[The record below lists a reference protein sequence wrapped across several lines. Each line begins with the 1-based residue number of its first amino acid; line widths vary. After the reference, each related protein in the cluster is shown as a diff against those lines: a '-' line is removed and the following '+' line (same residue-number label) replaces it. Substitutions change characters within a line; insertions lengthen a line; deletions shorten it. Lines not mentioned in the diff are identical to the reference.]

1 MHFPDF
7 GDPSVWL
14 SLLTLTFL
22 EIILGVDNIIFISI
36 VANRLPEN
44 KQQKARY
51 LGLLLAM
58 GFRILL
64 LLTIT
69 WIIRLTEPVVTFG
82 FIKTDDG
89 TPFGLSWKDIILL
102 SGGIFLIIKS
112 TLEIHHKL
120 ENAIKAESE
129 GTVYSSVTAVIIQI
143 VLVDAVFSFD
153 SILTAIGLVDNVIVM
168 IIAVIISI
176 LVMMVFARAISQFIN
191 RHPTLQMLAL
201 SFLILI
207 GVLLVAEG
215 FHQKISKSY
224 VYTSIAFSLGVELL
238 NMRLRRNSDPV
249 KLRAGLP
256 EELEGNEARGKR
268 QE

>member
-36 VANRLPEN
+36 VANKLPES

-69 WIIRLTEPVVTFG
+69 WIIKLTEPVITFG

-89 TPFGLSWKDIILL
+89 TSFGLSWKDIILL

-120 ENAIKAESE
+120 ENAIKVQS
-129 GTVYSSVTAVIIQI
+129 GGDSVYSSVTAVIIQI

-176 LVMMVFARAISQFIN
+176 LVMMAFARAISQFIN

-238 NMRLRRNSDPV
+238 NMRLRKNSDPV

-256 EELEGNEARGKR
+256 EEIQGNEARGKR
-268 QE
+268 E

>member
-36 VANRLPEN
+36 VANRLPES

-69 WIIRLTEPVVTFG
+69 WIIRLTEPVLTFG

-89 TPFGLSWKDIILL
+89 NEIFVHVTGLIDKVR
-102 SGGIFLIIKS
+102 
-112 TLEIHHKL
+112 
-120 ENAIKAESE
+120 END
-129 GTVYSSVTAVIIQI
+129 SVTFEVAQGKKGLNAV
-143 VLVDAVFSFD
+143 D
-153 SILTAIGLVDNVIVM
+153 
-168 IIAVIISI
+168 
-176 LVMMVFARAISQFIN
+176 
-191 RHPTLQMLAL
+191 
-201 SFLILI
+201 
-207 GVLLVAEG
+207 
-215 FHQKISKSY
+215 
-224 VYTSIAFSLGVELL
+224 
-238 NMRLRRNSDPV
+238 V
-249 KLRAGLP
+249 KLA
-256 EELEGNEARGKR
+256 
-268 QE
+268 